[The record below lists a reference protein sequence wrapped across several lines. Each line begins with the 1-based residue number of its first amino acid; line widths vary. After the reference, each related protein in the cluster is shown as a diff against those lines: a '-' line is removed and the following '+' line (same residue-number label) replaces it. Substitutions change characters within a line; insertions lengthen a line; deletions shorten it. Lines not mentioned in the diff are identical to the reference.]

1 MLILRLRLP
10 IDETNGQRNLINKL
24 LKYKKIID
32 VQNSITVFPDMLLPL
47 KQLIEK
53 RVTGII
59 NFVNKGVIKHRELLS
74 LFEQI
79 TGKERWYEFI
89 NEAEL
94 RKMTKADRS
103 NCVLSTK
110 KIEELGINLTE
121 VKEALKETFDQYK
134 TNNI

>member
-1 MLILRLRLP
+1 M
-10 IDETNGQRNLINKL
+10 
-24 LKYKKIID
+24 
-32 VQNSITVFPDMLLPL
+32 
-47 KQLIEK
+47 
-53 RVTGII
+53 
-59 NFVNKGVIKHRELLS
+59 IKHRELLS
-74 LFEQI
+74 FFEQI